1 MRDSTRH
8 RRQPNKIELA
18 RFQVLADMGYSPQ
31 AIGRETGRDP
41 KTVRKWL
48 SSGVTE
54 RDDDLKTLVEQIKA
68 TELDDLYLL
77 GQKARRRLHQLVET
91 EDKMIPLI
99 ALQDR
104 CFQQRRLLE
113 GNSTAHIGILTKLI
127 IQANDELFRV
137 SDKPASQPSTGHQ

>member
-1 MRDSTRH
+1 MRNTTPH
-8 RRQPNKIELA
+8 RRQPTKIELA
-18 RFQVLADMGYSPQ
+18 RFHVLADMGYSPQ

-48 SSGVTE
+48 KSGVIE
-54 RDDDLKTLVEQIKA
+54 RDDLKALVEQIKTA
-68 TELDDLYLL
+68 ELDDLYVL
-77 GQKARRRLHQLVET
+77 GQKARRRLHQLAET

-113 GNSTAHIGILTKLI
+113 GNSTAHIGIITKLI
-127 IQANDELFRV
+127 VQADEELFRV

>member
-1 MRDSTRH
+1 MSDLGFT
-8 RRQPNKIELA
+8 PN
-18 RFQVLADMGYSPQ
+18 

-41 KTVRKWL
+41 KTVRKWFR
-48 SSGVTE
+48 SDMAA
-54 RDDDLKTLVEQIKA
+54 RDADIKTLVEQIKA

-137 SDKPASQPSTGHQ
+137 SDKPASQLSTGHQ

>member
-1 MRDSTRH
+1 MKPTTRH
-8 RRQPNKIELA
+8 RRSPDKKELA
-18 RFQVLADMGYSPQ
+18 RFKAMSDLGFTPN

-48 SSGVTE
+48 RSGVTE
-54 RDDDLKTLVEQIKA
+54 RDSDLKTLVEQIKA

-77 GQKARRRLHQLVET
+77 GQKARRRLHQLAET

-113 GNSTAHIGILTKLI
+113 GNTTAHIGILTKLI
-127 IQANDELFRV
+127 VQADEKLFR
-137 SDKPASQPSTGHQ
+137 SSGNLGSQPSEK